1 MIKVTTQNST
11 YYLIDMENQCAKRVR
26 GEQSRNEMRSDGEW
40 FDFFLVEAFDRYA
53 LERGGDIQIGK
64 SMYFLLRGLRDYD
77 WRISTDVVSIEE
89 IEEDILIKCF
99 ADVEKKKNV
108 STSIHLHKNK

>member
-11 YYLIDMENQCAKRVR
+11 YYIIDMENQCAKRVR

-99 ADVEKKKNV
+99 ADVEKKEECINQH
-108 STSIHLHKNK
+108 TSS